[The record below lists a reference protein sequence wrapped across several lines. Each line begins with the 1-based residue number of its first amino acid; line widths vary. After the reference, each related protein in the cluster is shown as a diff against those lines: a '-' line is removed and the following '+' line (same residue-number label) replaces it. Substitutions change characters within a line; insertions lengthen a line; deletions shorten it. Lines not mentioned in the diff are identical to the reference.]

1 MITGAIDLKST
12 KGFIR
17 NWHIFLLGTGAKSIA
32 AEWREAGAIY
42 QLAFDQNVL
51 SHNVKFKPENVLI
64 RCSSLGVFAKSAKQI
79 D

>member
-1 MITGAIDLKST
+1 MVQSIT
-12 KGFIR
+12 
-17 NWHIFLLGTGAKSIA
+17 

-51 SHNVKFKPENVLI
+51 PRNVKIQPRERTHPLFVL
-64 RCSSLGVFAKSAKQI
+64 RGFFSKSAEQI